1 MNVHFSF
8 KAAKTSDVEHEIQ
21 QQIDKLSRRLQVFR
35 PELVHLH
42 GGVGPAQS
50 RAGGFGVSL
59 NLRLPSGQMAVQQD
73 APTATAAV
81 KAAFREIVN
90 QLNSHKDLLRN
101 RHKWRRL
108 SKEHRRVPFEQ
119 TLAAVPPDG
128 KPTNGGA
135 ASRQARDVSY
145 FVNTNLNRLNR
156 FIERELQYRID
167 TGQLAANLVSREEVL
182 DETIATALSEDEH
195 HPESLSVE
203 RWLYALALRSIQTV
217 AERNSDESETVH
229 LELPAG
235 QQNVSGSDE
244 LWLQFHQPDDW
255 LNEEAVIA
263 DRNHTTPEVAAAS
276 DEFISQVERALKG
289 AKPEDR
295 EAFVLLAIEG
305 FTLDEIAQV
314 SGRSAD
320 DIKKSID
327 EARKRVEQ
335 KLPAGNS
342 LKAELLKQ
350 SRIA

>member
-35 PELVHLH
+35 PELIHLH
-42 GGVGPAQS
+42 GGIGPAQS

-59 NLRLPSGQMAVQQD
+59 NLRLPSGQMAAQQD
-73 APTATAAV
+73 APTATAAI

-90 QLNSHKDLLRN
+90 QLDSHKDLLRN
-101 RHKWRRL
+101 RHKWRRIT
-108 SKEHRRVPFEQ
+108 KEHRRVPFEQ
-119 TLAAVPPDG
+119 TLAAVPADG

-135 ASRQARDVSY
+135 ETRQARDVGY
-145 FVNTNLNRLNR
+145 FVNTNLDRLNR

-167 TGQLAANLVSREEVL
+167 NGQLTSNLVSREEVL

-195 HPESLSVE
+195 RPESLSIE
-203 RWLYALALRSIQTV
+203 RWLYALALRSISTV
-217 AERNSDESETVH
+217 VRRNSDESETVH

-235 QQNVSGSDE
+235 LQNVTGSDE

-255 LNEEAVIA
+255 LNEEAIIP
-263 DRNHTTPEVAAAS
+263 DRNHTSPETAAAS
-276 DEFISQVERALKG
+276 DEFIAQVETALKG
-289 AKPEDR
+289 AKPEER

-314 SGRSAD
+314 SGRSVD
-320 DIKKSID
+320 DVKKSI
-327 EARKRVEQ
+327 EQARKRVEQ
-335 KLPAGNS
+335 RLPPGNA
-342 LKAELLKQ
+342 LKAELLKHT
-350 SRIA
+350 RIA

>member
-42 GGVGPAQS
+42 GGIGPAQS
-50 RAGGFGVSL
+50 KAGGFGVSL
-59 NLRLPSGQMAVQQD
+59 NLRLPSGQMAAQQD
-73 APTATAAV
+73 GPTATAAV

-101 RHKWRRL
+101 RHKWHRIT
-108 SKEHRRVPFEQ
+108 KEHRRVPFER

-135 ASRQARDVSY
+135 ESRQARDVSY

-167 TGQLAANLVSREEVL
+167 TGQLAANLVSGEEVL

-195 HPESLSVE
+195 RPESLSVE

-217 AERNSDESETVH
+217 AQRNSDESETVH
-229 LELPAG
+229 FELPAG
-235 QQNVSGSDE
+235 QQNVTGSDE
-244 LWLQFHQPDDW
+244 LWLQFHQPDDS
-255 LNEEAVIA
+255 LNEEAVIP
-263 DRNHTTPEVAAAS
+263 DRKHTTPESAAAS
-276 DEFISQVERALKG
+276 DEFISQVERALRG
-289 AKPEDR
+289 AKPEER

-305 FTLDEIAQV
+305 FTVDEIAQV
-314 SGRSAD
+314 SSRSLED
-320 DIKKSID
+320 VKKSV
-327 EARKRVEQ
+327 EQARKRVEQ
-335 KLPAGNS
+335 KLPPGNA
-342 LKAELLKQ
+342 LKAELLKHTQ
-350 SRIA
+350 IA